1 MAEYDLDFK
10 DFSLSEQEMKPKRFK
25 IGADMFEAPPLL
37 APVVMAELTGLAAK
51 FGGLAGSEGEDI
63 PTTPEALMEVIE
75 AFGEVFE
82 QILTQETGPRFK
94 QRLLSKDEPI
104 DLMRQAVP
112 ALKWLIEVYGLR
124 PTEPSSSSS
133 DGSDGGGPGSTG
145 GAPNGESG
153 L

>member
-25 IGADMFEAPPLL
+25 IGADIFEAPPLL

-51 FGGLAGSEGEDI
+51 FGGLAGTEQET
-63 PTTPEALMEVIE
+63 PATPEALMEVVE
-75 AFGEVFE
+75 AFGDVFE
-82 QILTQETGPRFK
+82 KLLTAETGPRFK

-124 PTEPSSSSS
+124 PIGPSSSSS
-133 DGSDGGGPGSTG
+133 DGSDGGGPGSTD
-145 GAPNGESG
+145 GAPNGESAP
-153 L
+153 